1 MPLGTLA
8 AVSLG
13 LGAAGALTRGIGGA
27 IAAKQSFTDEQQREL
42 DRLLRRRASG
52 NLGLSPHERAQL
64 EAKAKSQQSGALRD
78 AQATALQSAAA
89 QGAGGTGVSGRDVF
103 LRELAGQSA
112 VQQAAQQTAAATAE
126 ADMMAKEA
134 QKQRISELDAA
145 KAGRKAG
152 MISALTGAHASAIL
166 LLETDHCYISELTP
180 LTFMPLAKTSS
191 SFDTFDLFIDQVPVI
206 DNKYNAAILTG
217 GLANS

>member
-52 NLGLSPHERAQL
+52 NLGLSPREREQL
-64 EAKAKSQQSGALRD
+64 EAQAKSQQSGALRD

-152 MISALTGAHASAIL
+152 MISALTGGAADMLGVGMQAVGTADQRAFE
-166 LLETDHCYISELTP
+166 LE
-180 LTFMPLAKTSS
+180 LAKTQLPVKSI
-191 SFDTFDLFIDQVPVI
+191 DDLVTEADVVAN
-206 DNKYNAAILTG
+206 NKYLQRLGEPAVRPRL
-217 GLANS
+217 